1 MAWPTFT
8 VDVTQN
14 SNQIKVYGP
23 VPASQL
29 PAGFEAIINGIGN
42 LEVSYGTA
50 VMYDGSNNPYSHLYL
65 ARPYKGSTASN
76 VEMVVKPTGSQ
87 FNDVVSIFQNASNLL
102 NSTMAGFRQFV
113 EGTSP
118 VSFQPLDENAEPISI
133 KPLLQMNQ
141 EAQAAVNQAISAFQN
156 AAGTAAGYD
165 VTSSTTDTGNGANGK
180 PKLLRVGDGGILGN
194 PIPIASGNLDSVIV
208 PGVYAVS
215 SGTIGNP
222 TNDNGVLIVSLRA
235 ANRIH
240 HRFLQLGGQN
250 FVGEYERVSYGS
262 MLWSPFEKVLTTGN
276 TGTAVGYDVTSN
288 ATDKTPNRLLKVGDF
303 GLGGGGLYG
312 FFGLDLNNY
321 IETGVYRNSSH
332 ANWNNST
339 NKPPS
344 IATALNQ
351 TFVLTVDRNQSSA
364 LTQMLH
370 VESNRFFIRARNI
383 TDTWTPW
390 REVLHTGNLVG
401 TVSQSSSVPT
411 GAIIQRGSNANGE
424 YTKFAD
430 GTMICV
436 ADKSLTFGSS
446 AAATIGGLA
455 GFRTSSGD
463 VATQFTLPS
472 SFSGEFSVVI
482 SSRVSTG
489 PLIILGGGRTSDSVA
504 YISAFSTMSWSNLMQ
519 TFNYVCIGRWY

>member
-1 MAWPTFT
+1 MAFITSSSVSVQNGSKTVSVSGNVDLSSVDEGWAVQIGANKLVEASSGTAPNSSGVSTLTLFEPWQNGNVTAATMEIIPNSGYQIALAKRIKSIVDRT
-8 VDVTQN
+8 VDVMQLQHDYASKLGQVTATDPETNEQHVYNTLRQN
-14 SNQIKVYGP
+14 QSEID
-23 VPASQL
+23 AL
-29 PAGFEAIINGIGN
+29 
-42 LEVSYGTA
+42 LE
-50 VMYDGSNNPYSHLYL
+50 
-65 ARPYKGSTASN
+65 
-76 VEMVVKPTGSQ
+76 
-87 FNDVVSIFQNASNLL
+87 
-102 NSTMAGFRQFV
+102 
-113 EGTSP
+113 
-118 VSFQPLDENAEPISI
+118 SF
-133 KPLLQMNQ
+133 
-141 EAQAAVNQAISAFQN
+141 
-156 AAGTAAGYD
+156 GTAAGYD

-303 GLGGGGLYG
+303 GLGVGGLYG
-312 FFGLDLNNY
+312 VFGLDLNNY

-390 REVLHTGNLVG
+390 REVLHTGNTGIQPSTSGNTLIG
-401 TVSQSSSVPT
+401 TTTDNGLDKLQVNGGVSIAGAVRFLTGSGQFINESTHSVSGAT
-411 GAIIQRGSNANGE
+411 GAGILVSA
-424 YTKFAD
+424 
-430 GTMICV
+430 
-436 ADKSLTFGSS
+436 FGD
-446 AAATIGGLA
+446 APT
-455 GFRTSSGD
+455 
-463 VATQFTLPS
+463 
-472 SFSGEFSVVI
+472 SGELYVVEI
-482 SSRVSTG
+482 DTNKYLNATFYKQGASNNPIVTVLASNGLSLGSANPQGTQN
-489 PLIILGGGRTSDSVA
+489 ILGFIVS
-504 YISAFSTMSWSNLMQ
+504 SNVRMMAKIRKI
-519 TFNYVCIGRWY
+519 YS